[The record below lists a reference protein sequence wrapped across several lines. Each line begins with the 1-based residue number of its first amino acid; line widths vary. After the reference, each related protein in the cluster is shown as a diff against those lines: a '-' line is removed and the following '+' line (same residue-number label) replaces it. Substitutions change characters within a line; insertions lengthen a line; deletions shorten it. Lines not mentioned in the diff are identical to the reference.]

1 MNSAQLPLIEG
12 LVPGLFDSAPF
23 RRRRTALALTFNHH
37 RVALQC
43 LLQGPAPLD
52 QIARLTGEADAEKL
66 ALELRELGLDIP
78 TITISVPSRD
88 GQTADVTVC
97 SLTKHDVRK
106 IQQYIKKQESEN
118 A

>member
-1 MNSAQLPLIEG
+1 MNNTQLPLIAA
-12 LVPGLFDSAPF
+12 LASVPLDNAPV
-23 RRRRTALALTFNHH
+23 RRRRTALALTVKHH

-52 QIARLTGEADAEKL
+52 QIARLTGEADTEKL

-78 TITISVPSRD
+78 TVIIPAPSRD
-88 GQTADVTVC
+88 GQTANITVC